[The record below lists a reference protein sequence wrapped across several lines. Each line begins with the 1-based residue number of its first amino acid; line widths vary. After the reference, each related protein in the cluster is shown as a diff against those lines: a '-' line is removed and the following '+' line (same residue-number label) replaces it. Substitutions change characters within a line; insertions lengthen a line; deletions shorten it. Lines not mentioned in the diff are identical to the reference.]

1 MKIVNLDAP
10 RHLAKKVVEL
20 EIPNFIIEIVQHLE
34 KDYFRDYYVRFVL
47 HEIIY
52 GVHSSHNTTLPLSPN
67 TTLPLSPIWKFR
79 KPEYKNIATLIHTIP
94 IYLRDSK
101 PEEIRDENSIIDL
114 LGAYYSNRKGDSPYI
129 ELFLSAIDNSINND
143 ENHFKW
149 LFTKVLIHELAHAA
163 LDIFNLE
170 RNNSVIEKIHYFS
183 EFGRWR
189 EESMANAVTLKIIRD
204 YGNKDFYDYATRF
217 MKLQPAEYALGVLME
232 DFGHWDFRSVFDS
245 KKQGV
250 DSNLQQKWLN
260 YVKGTPDWDGLKKW
274 NYMLHRKYVYVF
286 EGKYYPLE
294 QELVYDIV
302 EKVLSD
308 YEHQNG
314 GKMPFAKFSTIFPYI
329 RIGAEMSYE
338 LAQKVVGDSRYE
350 KEFELADGNYS
361 LYYSWNNKSL
371 HNFIDMNKLNVNI
384 IEYKNY

>member
-10 RHLAKKVVEL
+10 EHLAEKVVEL
-20 EIPNFIIEIVQHLE
+20 EIPNFIIEVVRHLE
-34 KDYFRDYYVRFVL
+34 RNCYVHL
-47 HEIIY
+47 ACHQIIY
-52 GVHSSHNTTLPLSPN
+52 GVHSSHNTTLPLSP
-67 TTLPLSPIWKFR
+67 IWKFEHTR
-79 KPEYKNIATLIHTIP
+79 YENIATLIHTIP

-101 PEEIRDENSIIDL
+101 PGEIRDENSIIDL

-129 ELFLSAIDNSINND
+129 ELFLSAIDNSTNND

-170 RNNSVIEKIHYFS
+170 RNNSAIEKIHYFS

-189 EESMANAVTLKIIRD
+189 EESMANAMTLRIIRD
-204 YGNKDFYDYATRF
+204 YGNKDFYDYATQF
-217 MKLQPAEYALGVLME
+217 MQSQPAEYALGVLME
-232 DFGHWDFRSVFDS
+232 DLRYWDFISVFHS
-245 KKQGV
+245 KEQGV

-274 NYMLHRKYVYVF
+274 NDMLDSEYVYVF
-286 EGKYYPLE
+286 EGKYYTSE
-294 QELVYDIV
+294 KELVYDIV

-314 GKMPFAKFSTIFPYI
+314 DKMPFATFSTLFPYI
-329 RIGAEMSYE
+329 RTGAGMSYE
-338 LAQKVVGDSRYE
+338 PAQKVVGDRRY

-361 LYYSWNNKSL
+361 LYCSWFNKSL
-371 HNFIDMNKLNVNI
+371 YNFIDMNKLNVNI

>member
-10 RHLAKKVVEL
+10 AHLADKVVEL
-20 EIPNFIIEIVQHLE
+20 KIPNFIIEVVRHLE
-34 KDYFRDYYVRFVL
+34 RDCYDCHGPLAYY
-47 HEIIY
+47 EQIIC
-52 GVHSSHNTTLPLSPN
+52 GVHSSHNTTLPLSP
-67 TTLPLSPIWKFR
+67 IWKFME
-79 KPEYKNIATLIHTIP
+79 PEYENIATLIHTIP

-114 LGAYYSNRKGDSPYI
+114 LGAYYSNRNGDSPYI

-170 RNNSVIEKIHYFS
+170 GNNSVIEKIHYFS

-189 EESMANAVTLKIIRD
+189 EESMANAMTLKIIRD

-217 MKLQPAEYALGVLME
+217 MKSQPAEYALGVLME
-232 DFGHWDFRSVFDS
+232 DVRYLDFISVFNS
-245 KKQGV
+245 KKLGV

-274 NYMLHRKYVYVF
+274 NFMLHRKYVYVF

-308 YEHQNG
+308 YEHQND
-314 GKMPFAKFSTIFPYI
+314 GKMPFATFSTLFPNI
-329 RIGAEMSYE
+329 KISGTNMAYE
-338 LAQKVVGDSRYE
+338 PAQKVVGDSDY
-350 KEFELADGNYS
+350 KEFELDDGNYS
-361 LYYSWNNKSL
+361 LYRYWDNESL
-371 HNFIDMNKLNVNI
+371 HKFIDMDKLNVNI

>member
-10 RHLAKKVVEL
+10 AHLADKVVEL
-20 EIPNFIIEIVQHLE
+20 KIRNFIIEIVQHLE
-34 KDYFRDYYVRFVL
+34 RDYYVCFDH
-47 HEIIY
+47 HEIIC
-52 GVHSSHNTTLPLSPN
+52 GVHSSHNTA
-67 TTLPLSPIWKFR
+67 LPLSPIWKF
-79 KPEYKNIATLIHTIP
+79 EHAGYENIATLIHTIP

-129 ELFLSAIDNSINND
+129 ELFLSAIDNSSNND

-170 RNNSVIEKIHYFS
+170 RNNSNVIEKINYFS

-189 EESMANAVTLKIIRD
+189 EESMANAMTLKIIRD
-204 YGNKDFYDYATRF
+204 YGNKAFYYYAKLF
-217 MKLQPAEYALGVLME
+217 MQSQPAEYALGVLME
-232 DFGHWDFRSVFDS
+232 DVRYLDFISVFNS
-245 KKQGV
+245 KKLGV

-286 EGKYYPLE
+286 EGKYYPSE

-329 RIGAEMSYE
+329 RTGVEMSYE
-338 LAQKVVGDSRYE
+338 PAQKVVGDRRYK

-361 LYYSWNNKSL
+361 LYYFWDNESL

>member
-10 RHLAKKVVEL
+10 KHLAKKVVEL
-20 EIPNFIIEIVQHLE
+20 EIPNFIIEVVQRLEWDCFHLAR
-34 KDYFRDYYVRFVL
+34 YQ
-47 HEIIY
+47 IIY
-52 GVHSSHNTTLPLSPN
+52 GVHSSHNTTLPLSP
-67 TTLPLSPIWKFR
+67 IWKF
-79 KPEYKNIATLIHTIP
+79 EDYMGYENIATLIHTIP

-114 LGAYYSNRKGDSPYI
+114 LGAYYSNRKGDSPYV
-129 ELFLSAIDNSINND
+129 ELYLTAIDSSAQNND
-143 ENHFKW
+143 KQFKW

-189 EESMANAVTLKIIRD
+189 EESMANAVTLRIIRD
-204 YGNKDFYDYATRF
+204 YGNKDFYDYATQF
-217 MKLQPAEYALGVLME
+217 MQSQPAEYALGVLME
-232 DFGHWDFRSVFDS
+232 DFGYWDFRSVFDS
-245 KKQGV
+245 KEQGV
-250 DSNLQQKWLN
+250 DSNLKQEWLN
-260 YVKGTPDWDGLKKW
+260 YVKGTPDWDGLNKW
-274 NYMLHRKYVYVF
+274 NDILDSHYVYLF
-286 EGKYYPLE
+286 GGKYYTSE
-294 QELVYDIV
+294 GELVYDIV

-314 GKMPFAKFSTIFPYI
+314 GKMPFATFSTLFPYI
-329 RIGAEMSYE
+329 RTGGEMSYE
-338 LAQKVVGDSRYE
+338 PAQKVVGDSGYN

-361 LYYSWNNKSL
+361 LYCSWNNESL

>member
-10 RHLAKKVVEL
+10 EHLAKKVVKL
-20 EIPNFIIEIVQHLE
+20 EIPNFIIEVVRHLE
-34 KDYFRDYYVRFVL
+34 RGCDVHLAR
-47 HEIIY
+47 HQIIR
-52 GVHSSHNTTLPLSPN
+52 GVHSSHNTTLPL
-67 TTLPLSPIWKFR
+67 LPIWKFEDTR
-79 KPEYKNIATLIHTIP
+79 YENIATLIHTIP

-101 PEEIRDENSIIDL
+101 PKEIRDENSIIDL

-189 EESMANAVTLKIIRD
+189 EESMANAVTLRIIRD
-204 YGNKDFYDYATRF
+204 YGNKDFYDYATQF
-217 MKLQPAEYALGVLME
+217 MQSQPAEYALGVLME
-232 DFGHWDFRSVFDS
+232 DFGYWDFRSVFNS

-260 YVKGTPDWDGLKKW
+260 YVKGTPDWDGLNKW
-274 NYMLHRKYVYVF
+274 NDMLYSNYVYVF
-286 EGKYYPLE
+286 EGKYYTLE
-294 QELVYDIV
+294 KDLVYDIV

-314 GKMPFAKFSTIFPYI
+314 GKMPFATFSTLFPYI
-329 RIGAEMSYE
+329 RTGAEMSYE
-338 LAQKVVGDSRYE
+338 PAQKVVGDSRY

-361 LYYSWNNKSL
+361 LYCSWNNESL

-384 IEYKNY
+384 IEYNNC

>member
-10 RHLAKKVVEL
+10 AHLADKVVEL
-20 EIPNFIIEIVQHLE
+20 KIPNFIIEVVRHLE
-34 KDYFRDYYVRFVL
+34 RDCYDCHGPLAYYRQ
-47 HEIIY
+47 IIF
-52 GVHSSHNTTLPLSPN
+52 GVHSSHNTTLPLSP
-67 TTLPLSPIWKFR
+67 IWKF
-79 KPEYKNIATLIHTIP
+79 EHTGYENIATLIHTIP

-114 LGAYYSNRKGDSPYI
+114 LGAYYSNRNGDSPYI

-170 RNNSVIEKIHYFS
+170 GNNSVIEKIHYFS

-217 MKLQPAEYALGVLME
+217 MKSQPAEYALGVLME
-232 DFGHWDFRSVFDS
+232 DVRYLDFISVFNP
-245 KKQGV
+245 KKLGV

-286 EGKYYPLE
+286 EGKYYPSE

-329 RIGAEMSYE
+329 RTGVEMSYE
-338 LAQKVVGDSRYE
+338 PAQKVVGDRRYK

-361 LYYSWNNKSL
+361 LYYFWDNESL

>member
-10 RHLAKKVVEL
+10 AHLAHKVVEL
-20 EIPNFIIEIVQHLE
+20 EIPNFIIEVVRHLE
-34 KDYFRDYYVRFVL
+34 RDCYDCHGPLAYYRQ
-47 HEIIY
+47 IIF
-52 GVHSSHNTTLPLSPN
+52 GVHSSHNTA
-67 TTLPLSPIWKFR
+67 LPLSPIWKF
-79 KPEYKNIATLIHTIP
+79 EHAGYENIATLIHTIP

-170 RNNSVIEKIHYFS
+170 RNNGVIEKIHYFS

-189 EESMANAVTLKIIRD
+189 EESMANALTLKIIRD

-217 MKLQPAEYALGVLME
+217 MKSQPAEYALGVLME
-232 DFGHWDFRSVFDS
+232 DFGYWDFRMVFNS
-245 KKQGV
+245 KEQGV

-260 YVKGTPDWDGLKKW
+260 YVKGTPDWDRLKKW

-286 EGKYYPLE
+286 EGKYYPSE

-329 RIGAEMSYE
+329 RTGVEMSYE
-338 LAQKVVGDSRYE
+338 PAQKVVGDSRYK

-361 LYYSWNNKSL
+361 LLYCYWDNESL
-371 HNFIDMNKLNVNI
+371 HKFIDMNKLNVNI

>member
-10 RHLAKKVVEL
+10 RHLAKKVVKL
-20 EIPNFIIEIVQHLE
+20 EIPNFIIEVIRHLE
-34 KDYFRDYYVRFVL
+34 RDYFRDY
-47 HEIIY
+47 HDAIEIIC
-52 GVHSSHNTTLPLSPN
+52 GVHSSHNTTLPLSP
-67 TTLPLSPIWKFR
+67 IWKFIE
-79 KPEYKNIATLIHTIP
+79 PEYKNIATLIHTIP

-149 LFTKVLIHELAHAA
+149 LFTKVLIHELAHAT

-170 RNNSVIEKIHYFS
+170 RNNSSVKEKIQYFS
-183 EFGRWR
+183 KFGRWR

-204 YGNKDFYDYATRF
+204 YGNKAFYYYAKLF
-217 MKLQPAEYALGVLME
+217 MQSQPAEYALGVLME
-232 DFGHWDFRSVFDS
+232 YFGYGGFISVFDS

-274 NYMLHRKYVYVF
+274 NDMLYRKYVYVF
-286 EGKYYPLE
+286 EGKY
-294 QELVYDIV
+294 
-302 EKVLSD
+302 
-308 YEHQNG
+308 
-314 GKMPFAKFSTIFPYI
+314 
-329 RIGAEMSYE
+329 
-338 LAQKVVGDSRYE
+338 
-350 KEFELADGNYS
+350 
-361 LYYSWNNKSL
+361 
-371 HNFIDMNKLNVNI
+371 
-384 IEYKNY
+384 

>member
-10 RHLAKKVVEL
+10 EHLAKKVVKL
-20 EIPNFIIEIVQHLE
+20 EIPNFIIEVVRHLE
-34 KDYFRDYYVRFVL
+34 RDYYVHL
-47 HEIIY
+47 ACDQIIC
-52 GVHSSHNTTLPLSPN
+52 GVHSSHNTTLPLSP
-67 TTLPLSPIWKFR
+67 IWKF
-79 KPEYKNIATLIHTIP
+79 EDTGYENIATLIHTIP

-129 ELFLSAIDNSINND
+129 ELFLSAIDNSTNND

-170 RNNSVIEKIHYFS
+170 RNNSAIEKVQYSS

-189 EESMANAVTLKIIRD
+189 EESMANAVALRIIRD
-204 YGNKDFYDYATRF
+204 YGNKDFYDYAKQF
-217 MKLQPAEYALGVLME
+217 MKSQTSEYALGVLME
-232 DFGHWDFRSVFDS
+232 DFGYWDFRSVFDS
-245 KKQGV
+245 KKRGV
-250 DSNLQQKWLN
+250 DSNLQQEWLN
-260 YVKGTPDWDGLKKW
+260 YVKGTPDWDGLNKW
-274 NYMLHRKYVYVF
+274 NDMLDSNYVYVF
-286 EGKYYPLE
+286 EGKYYTSE
-294 QELVYDIV
+294 EELVYDIV

-314 GKMPFAKFSTIFPYI
+314 GKMPFATFSTLFPYI
-329 RIGAEMSYE
+329 RTGAEMSYE
-338 LAQKVVGDSRYE
+338 PAQKVVGDSRY

-361 LYYSWNNKSL
+361 LYYFWNNESL
-371 HNFIDMNKLNVNI
+371 HNFIDMNKFNVNI

>member
-10 RHLAKKVVEL
+10 AHLADKVVEL
-20 EIPNFIIEIVQHLE
+20 KIPNFIIEVVRHLD
-34 KDYFRDYYVRFVL
+34 KDCYDCRDPLAYYRQ
-47 HEIIY
+47 IIC
-52 GVHSSHNTTLPLSPN
+52 GVHSSHNTA
-67 TTLPLSPIWKFR
+67 LPLSPIWKF
-79 KPEYKNIATLIHTIP
+79 ENAGYENIATLIHTIP

-217 MKLQPAEYALGVLME
+217 MKSQPAEYALGVLME
-232 DFGHWDFRSVFDS
+232 DVRYLDFISVFNS
-245 KKQGV
+245 KKLGV
-250 DSNLQQKWLN
+250 ESNL
-260 YVKGTPDWDGLKKW
+260 
-274 NYMLHRKYVYVF
+274 
-286 EGKYYPLE
+286 
-294 QELVYDIV
+294 
-302 EKVLSD
+302 
-308 YEHQNG
+308 
-314 GKMPFAKFSTIFPYI
+314 
-329 RIGAEMSYE
+329 
-338 LAQKVVGDSRYE
+338 
-350 KEFELADGNYS
+350 
-361 LYYSWNNKSL
+361 
-371 HNFIDMNKLNVNI
+371 
-384 IEYKNY
+384 

>member
-10 RHLAKKVVEL
+10 AHLAHKVVKL
-20 EIPNFIIEIVQHLE
+20 EIPNFIIEVVRHL
-34 KDYFRDYYVRFVL
+34 DRDCYDCRGPLAYYRQ
-47 HEIIY
+47 IIF
-52 GVHSSHNTTLPLSPN
+52 GVHSSHNTA
-67 TTLPLSPIWKFR
+67 LPLSPIWKF
-79 KPEYKNIATLIHTIP
+79 ENAGYENIATLIHTIP

-114 LGAYYSNRKGDSPYI
+114 LGAYYSNRNGDSPYI

-170 RNNSVIEKIHYFS
+170 RNNSSVKEKIQYFS
-183 EFGRWR
+183 KFGRWR

-217 MKLQPAEYALGVLME
+217 MKSQPAEYALGVLME
-232 DFGHWDFRSVFDS
+232 DVRYLDFISVFNL
-245 KKQGV
+245 KELGV

-260 YVKGTPDWDGLKKW
+260 YVKGTPDWDGLEKW
-274 NYMLHRKYVYVF
+274 NDMLYRKYVYVF
-286 EGKYYPLE
+286 EGKYYNME
-294 QELVYDIV
+294 DELVYDIV

-314 GKMPFAKFSTIFPYI
+314 GKMPFDTFSTLFPYI
-329 RIGAEMSYE
+329 NITDTNMAYE
-338 LAQKVVGDSRYE
+338 PAQKVVGDSDYK
-350 KEFELADGNYS
+350 KEFELDDGNYS
-361 LYYSWNNKSL
+361 LYRYWDNESL
-371 HNFIDMNKLNVNI
+371 HKFIDMDKLNVNI

>member
-10 RHLAKKVVEL
+10 WHLAKKVVEL

-34 KDYFRDYYVRFVL
+34 RDYYVCFDH
-47 HEIIY
+47 HEIIC
-52 GVHSSHNTTLPLSPN
+52 GVHSSHN

-79 KPEYKNIATLIHTIP
+79 KPRYENIATLIHTIP

-170 RNNSVIEKIHYFS
+170 RNNSSVKEKIQYFS
-183 EFGRWR
+183 KFGRWR

-204 YGNKDFYDYATRF
+204 YGNKAFYYYAKLF
-217 MKLQPAEYALGVLME
+217 MQSQPAEYALGVLME
-232 DFGHWDFRSVFDS
+232 DFGYRDFRSVFDS

-250 DSNLQQKWLN
+250 DYNLQQKWLN

-274 NYMLHRKYVYVF
+274 NFMLHRKYVYVF

-314 GKMPFAKFSTIFPYI
+314 GKMPFDTFSMLFQYI
-329 RIGAEMSYE
+329 NITDTNMAYE
-338 LAQKVVGDSRYE
+338 PAQKVVGDSDYK
-350 KEFELADGNYS
+350 KEFELDDGNYS
-361 LYYSWNNKSL
+361 LYRYWDNESL
-371 HNFIDMNKLNVNI
+371 HKFIDMDKLNVNI

>member
-10 RHLAKKVVEL
+10 EHLAHKVVEL
-20 EIPNFIIEIVQHLE
+20 EIPNFIIKVVRHLE
-34 KDYFRDYYVRFVL
+34 RDWYDCYDRHSPLAYEQIIFRVPP
-47 HEIIY
+47 
-52 GVHSSHNTTLPLSPN
+52 SHNTA
-67 TTLPLSPIWKFR
+67 LPLSPIWKF
-79 KPEYKNIATLIHTIP
+79 EYAGYENIATLIHTIP

-114 LGAYYSNRKGDSPYI
+114 LGAYYSNRNGDSPYI

-217 MKLQPAEYALGVLME
+217 MKSQPAEYALGVLME
-232 DFGHWDFRSVFDS
+232 DVRYLDFISVFNP
-245 KKQGV
+245 KKLGV

-329 RIGAEMSYE
+329 RTGVEMSYE
-338 LAQKVVGDSRYE
+338 PAQKVVGDSDY

-361 LYYSWNNKSL
+361 LYYFWDNESL

>member
-10 RHLAKKVVEL
+10 WHLAKKVVEL

-34 KDYFRDYYVRFVL
+34 RDYYVCFDH
-47 HEIIY
+47 HEIIC
-52 GVHSSHNTTLPLSPN
+52 GVHSSHN

-79 KPEYKNIATLIHTIP
+79 KPRYENIATLIHTIP

-170 RNNSVIEKIHYFS
+170 RNNSSVKEKIQYFS
-183 EFGRWR
+183 KFGRWR

-217 MKLQPAEYALGVLME
+217 MKSQPAEYALGVLME
-232 DFGHWDFRSVFDS
+232 DFGYWDFRMVFNS
-245 KKQGV
+245 KEQGV

-260 YVKGTPDWDGLKKW
+260 YVKGTPDWDGLNKW
-274 NYMLHRKYVYVF
+274 NDMLYSNYVYVF
-286 EGKYYPLE
+286 EGKYYTSE

-329 RIGAEMSYE
+329 RTGAEMSYE
-338 LAQKVVGDSRYE
+338 PAQKVVGDSRYK

-361 LYYSWNNKSL
+361 LYCSWNNKSL

-384 IEYKNY
+384 IEYKNWQ

>member
-10 RHLAKKVVEL
+10 RHLAEKVAKL
-20 EIPNFIIEIVQHLE
+20 EIPNFIIEVIRHLE
-34 KDYFRDYYVRFVL
+34 RDYYVHFVH
-47 HEIIY
+47 HEIIC
-52 GVHSSHNTTLPLSPN
+52 GVHSSHN

-79 KPEYKNIATLIHTIP
+79 KPRYENIATLIHTIP

-114 LGAYYSNRKGDSPYI
+114 LGAYYSNRNGDSPYI

-170 RNNSVIEKIHYFS
+170 RNNNSVKENIQYFS

-204 YGNKDFYDYATRF
+204 YGHKAFYYYAKLF
-217 MKLQPAEYALGVLME
+217 MQSQPAEYALGVLME

-286 EGKYYPLE
+286 EGKYYNTE
-294 QELVYDIV
+294 DKLVYDIV

-329 RIGAEMSYE
+329 RTGVEMSYE
-338 LAQKVVGDSRYE
+338 PAQKVVGDSRYE
-350 KEFELADGNYS
+350 KEFELADGNYL
-361 LYYSWNNKSL
+361 LYYFWDNESL
-371 HNFIDMNKLNVNI
+371 HNFIDKLNVNI

>member
-10 RHLAKKVVEL
+10 EHLAKKVVKL
-20 EIPNFIIEIVQHLE
+20 EIPNFIIEVVRHLE
-34 KDYFRDYYVRFVL
+34 RGCDVHLAR
-47 HEIIY
+47 HQIIR
-52 GVHSSHNTTLPLSPN
+52 GVHSSHNTTLPL
-67 TTLPLSPIWKFR
+67 LPIWKFEDTR
-79 KPEYKNIATLIHTIP
+79 YENIATLIHTIP

-101 PEEIRDENSIIDL
+101 PKEIRDENSIIDL
-114 LGAYYSNRKGDSPYI
+114 LGAYYSNRKGDSPYM

-189 EESMANAVTLKIIRD
+189 EESMANAVTLRIIRD
-204 YGNKDFYDYATRF
+204 YGNKDFYDYATQF
-217 MKLQPAEYALGVLME
+217 MQSQPAEYALGVLME
-232 DFGHWDFRSVFDS
+232 DFGYWDFRSVFNS

-260 YVKGTPDWDGLKKW
+260 YVKGTPDWDGLNKW
-274 NYMLHRKYVYVF
+274 NDMLYSNYVYVF
-286 EGKYYPLE
+286 EGKYYTLE
-294 QELVYDIV
+294 KDLVYDIV

-314 GKMPFAKFSTIFPYI
+314 GKMPFATFSTLFPYI
-329 RIGAEMSYE
+329 RTGAEMSYE
-338 LAQKVVGDSRYE
+338 PAQKVVGDSRY

-361 LYYSWNNKSL
+361 LYCSWNNESL

-384 IEYKNY
+384 IEYKNC

>member
-10 RHLAKKVVEL
+10 WHLAKKVVKL

-34 KDYFRDYYVRFVL
+34 KDYFRYYYDEI
-47 HEIIY
+47 EIIC
-52 GVHSSHNTTLPLSPN
+52 GVHYSHN
-67 TTLPLSPIWKFR
+67 TTLPLSPIWKFME
-79 KPEYKNIATLIHTIP
+79 PEYENIATLIHTIP

-170 RNNSVIEKIHYFS
+170 RNNSSVKEKIQYFS
-183 EFGRWR
+183 KFGRWR

-217 MKLQPAEYALGVLME
+217 MKSQPAEYALGVLME
-232 DFGHWDFRSVFDS
+232 DFGYWDFRSVFAS
-245 KKQGV
+245 KERGV

-260 YVKGTPDWDGLKKW
+260 YVKGTPDWDGLEKW
-274 NYMLHRKYVYVF
+274 NDMLDSKYVYVF
-286 EGKYYPLE
+286 EGKYYTSE

-329 RIGAEMSYE
+329 RTGVEMSYE
-338 LAQKVVGDSRYE
+338 PAQKVVGDSRYE

-361 LYYSWNNKSL
+361 LYYFWDNESL

>member
-10 RHLAKKVVEL
+10 RHLAEKVAKL
-20 EIPNFIIEIVQHLE
+20 EIPNFIIEVIRHLE
-34 KDYFRDYYVRFVL
+34 RDYFRYYYDEI
-47 HEIIY
+47 EIIC
-52 GVHSSHNTTLPLSPN
+52 GVHYEHN
-67 TTLPLSPIWKFR
+67 TTLPLSPIWKF
-79 KPEYKNIATLIHTIP
+79 KEPEYKNIATLIHTIP

-129 ELFLSAIDNSINND
+129 ELFLSAIDNSSNND

-149 LFTKVLIHELAHAA
+149 LFTKVLIHELAHAT

-170 RNNSVIEKIHYFS
+170 RNNSNVIEKINYCS
-183 EFGRWR
+183 DFGRWR

-204 YGNKDFYDYATRF
+204 YGNKAFYYYAKLF
-217 MKLQPAEYALGVLME
+217 MQSQPAEYALGVLME
-232 DFGHWDFRSVFDS
+232 DFGYWDFRMVFNS
-245 KKQGV
+245 KEQGV

-329 RIGAEMSYE
+329 RTGVEMSYE
-338 LAQKVVGDSRYE
+338 PAQKVVGDSRYE

-361 LYYSWNNKSL
+361 LYYFWDNESL

-384 IEYKNY
+384 IEYKNF

>member
-1 MKIVNLDAP
+1 MKIVYMDAP
-10 RHLAKKVVEL
+10 RHLGEKVAKL
-20 EIPNFIIEIVQHLE
+20 EIPNFIIEVIRHLE
-34 KDYFRDYYVRFVL
+34 RDYYRDYYDEI
-47 HEIIY
+47 EIIC
-52 GVHSSHNTTLPLSPN
+52 GVHYEHN
-67 TTLPLSPIWKFR
+67 TTLPLSPIWKF
-79 KPEYKNIATLIHTIP
+79 KEPEYKNIATLIHTIP

-114 LGAYYSNRKGDSPYI
+114 LGAYYSNRNGDSPYI

-143 ENHFKW
+143 ENHLKW

-170 RNNSVIEKIHYFS
+170 RNNNVIEKIHYFS

-217 MKLQPAEYALGVLME
+217 MKSQPAEYALGVLME
-232 DFGHWDFRSVFDS
+232 DVRYLDFISVFNP
-245 KKQGV
+245 KKLGV

-260 YVKGTPDWDGLKKW
+260 YVKGTPDWNGLKKW

-329 RIGAEMSYE
+329 RTGAEMSYE
-338 LAQKVVGDSRYE
+338 PAQKVVGDSRY

-361 LYYSWNNKSL
+361 LYYFWNNKSL

>member
-10 RHLAKKVVEL
+10 RHLAEKVVEL
-20 EIPNFIIEIVQHLE
+20 KIRNFIIEIVQHLE
-34 KDYFRDYYVRFVL
+34 RDYFRDCYVRFVH
-47 HEIIY
+47 HEIIC
-52 GVHSSHNTTLPLSPN
+52 GVHSSHNTTLPLSP
-67 TTLPLSPIWKFR
+67 IWKF
-79 KPEYKNIATLIHTIP
+79 EHTGYENIATLIHTIP

-114 LGAYYSNRKGDSPYI
+114 LGAYYSNRNGDSPYI

-170 RNNSVIEKIHYFS
+170 GNNSVIEKIHYFS

-204 YGNKDFYDYATRF
+204 YGHKAFYYYAKLF
-217 MKLQPAEYALGVLME
+217 MQSQPAEYALGVLME
-232 DFGHWDFRSVFDS
+232 DVRYLDFISVFNP
-245 KKQGV
+245 KELGV

-286 EGKYYPLE
+286 EGKYYPSE

-314 GKMPFAKFSTIFPYI
+314 GKMPFAKFSAIFPYI
-329 RIGAEMSYE
+329 NITDTNMAYE
-338 LAQKVVGDSRYE
+338 PAQKVVGDSDYK
-350 KEFELADGNYS
+350 KEFELDDGNYS
-361 LYYSWNNKSL
+361 LYRYWDNESL

>member
-1 MKIVNLDAP
+1 MKIVNFDAP
-10 RHLAKKVVEL
+10 WHLAKKVVEL

-34 KDYFRDYYVRFVL
+34 RDYYRDYYDEI
-47 HEIIY
+47 EIIC
-52 GVHSSHNTTLPLSPN
+52 GVHSSHNTTLPLSP
-67 TTLPLSPIWKFR
+67 IWKFME
-79 KPEYKNIATLIHTIP
+79 PEYENIATLIHTIP

-149 LFTKVLIHELAHAA
+149 LFTKVLIHELAHAT

-170 RNNSVIEKIHYFS
+170 GNNSVIEKIHYFS

-217 MKLQPAEYALGVLME
+217 MKSQPAEYALGVLME
-232 DFGHWDFRSVFDS
+232 DFGYWDFRSVFAS
-245 KKQGV
+245 KERGV

-260 YVKGTPDWDGLKKW
+260 YVKGTPDWDGLEKW
-274 NYMLHRKYVYVF
+274 NDMLYSKYVYVF
-286 EGKYYPLE
+286 EGKYYNME
-294 QELVYDIV
+294 DELVYDIV

-314 GKMPFAKFSTIFPYI
+314 GKMPFDTFSMLFPNI
-329 RIGAEMSYE
+329 NITDTKMAYE
-338 LAQKVVGDSRYE
+338 PAQKVVGNSDY

-361 LYYSWNNKSL
+361 LYCSWNNKSL

-384 IEYKNY
+384 IEYKNF

>member
-10 RHLAKKVVEL
+10 AHLAHKVVKL
-20 EIPNFIIEIVQHLE
+20 EIPNFIIEVVRHLE
-34 KDYFRDYYVRFVL
+34 RDCYDCHGPLAYD
-47 HEIIY
+47 EQIIF
-52 GVHSSHNTTLPLSPN
+52 GVHSSHNTA
-67 TTLPLSPIWKFR
+67 LPLSPIWKF
-79 KPEYKNIATLIHTIP
+79 ENAGYENIATLIHTIP

-114 LGAYYSNRKGDSPYI
+114 LGAYYSNRNGDSPYI

-170 RNNSVIEKIHYFS
+170 GNNSVIEKIHYFS

-217 MKLQPAEYALGVLME
+217 MKSQPAEYALGVLME
-232 DFGHWDFRSVFDS
+232 DVRYLDFISVFNS
-245 KKQGV
+245 KKLGV

-260 YVKGTPDWDGLKKW
+260 YVKGTPDWDGLEKW
-274 NYMLHRKYVYVF
+274 NDMLHSKYVYVF
-286 EGKYYPLE
+286 EGKYYNLE
-294 QELVYDIV
+294 GELVYDIV

-329 RIGAEMSYE
+329 RTGVEMSYE
-338 LAQKVVGDSRYE
+338 PAQKVVGDRRYK

-361 LYYSWNNKSL
+361 LYYFWDNESL

>member
-1 MKIVNLDAP
+1 MKIVYMDAP
-10 RHLAKKVVEL
+10 RHLAEKVAKL
-20 EIPNFIIEIVQHLE
+20 EIPNFIIEVIRHLE
-34 KDYFRDYYVRFVL
+34 RDYYRDYYDEIEI
-47 HEIIY
+47 EIIC
-52 GVHSSHNTTLPLSPN
+52 GVHSSHNTTLPLSP
-67 TTLPLSPIWKFR
+67 IWKF
-79 KPEYKNIATLIHTIP
+79 KEPEYENIATLIHTIP

-114 LGAYYSNRKGDSPYI
+114 LGAYYSNRNGDSPYI

-204 YGNKDFYDYATRF
+204 YGNKDFYDYAKRF
-217 MKLQPAEYALGVLME
+217 MKSQPAEYALGVLME
-232 DFGHWDFRSVFDS
+232 DVRYLDFISVFNL
-245 KKQGV
+245 KELGV

-260 YVKGTPDWDGLKKW
+260 YVKGTPDWDGLEKW
-274 NYMLHRKYVYVF
+274 NDMLYSKYVYVF
-286 EGKYYPLE
+286 EGKYYNME
-294 QELVYDIV
+294 DELVYDIV

-308 YEHQNG
+308 YEHQND
-314 GKMPFAKFSTIFPYI
+314 GKMPFATFSTLFPNI
-329 RIGAEMSYE
+329 KISGTNMAYE
-338 LAQKVVGDSRYE
+338 PAQKVVGDSDYK
-350 KEFELADGNYS
+350 KEFELDDGNYS
-361 LYYSWNNKSL
+361 LYRYWDNESL
-371 HNFIDMNKLNVNI
+371 HKFIDMDKLNVNI

>member
-10 RHLAKKVVEL
+10 AHLADKVVEL
-20 EIPNFIIEIVQHLE
+20 KIPNFIIEVVRHLE
-34 KDYFRDYYVRFVL
+34 RDCYDCHGPLAYYRQ
-47 HEIIY
+47 IIF
-52 GVHSSHNTTLPLSPN
+52 GVHSSHNTA
-67 TTLPLSPIWKFR
+67 LPLSPIWKF
-79 KPEYKNIATLIHTIP
+79 ENAGYENIATLIHTIP

-114 LGAYYSNRKGDSPYI
+114 LGAYYSNRNGDSPYI

-170 RNNSVIEKIHYFS
+170 GNNSVIEKIHYFS

-217 MKLQPAEYALGVLME
+217 MKSQPAEYALGVLME
-232 DFGHWDFRSVFDS
+232 DVRYLDFISVFNS
-245 KKQGV
+245 KKLGV

-286 EGKYYPLE
+286 EGKYYPSE

-314 GKMPFAKFSTIFPYI
+314 GKMPFDTFSMLFQYI
-329 RIGAEMSYE
+329 NITSLEI
-338 LAQKVVGDSRYE
+338 
-350 KEFELADGNYS
+350 ADIKKNS
-361 LYYSWNNKSL
+361 NWL
-371 HNFIDMNKLNVNI
+371 MEI
-384 IEYKNY
+384 IRCIISGTMKAYIIL

>member
-10 RHLAKKVVEL
+10 KPLAKKVVEL
-20 EIPNFIIEIVQHLE
+20 DIPNFIIEVVRHLE
-34 KDYFRDYYVRFVL
+34 RDCYVRSTC
-47 HEIIY
+47 HQIIC
-52 GVHSSHNTTLPLSPN
+52 GVHSSHNTTLPLSP
-67 TTLPLSPIWKFR
+67 IWKF
-79 KPEYKNIATLIHTIP
+79 EHTGYENIATLIHTIP

-189 EESMANAVTLKIIRD
+189 EESMANAVTLQIIRD
-204 YGNKDFYDYATRF
+204 YGNKDFYDYATLF
-217 MKLQPAEYALGVLME
+217 MQSQPAEYALGVLME
-232 DFGHWDFRSVFDS
+232 DFRYWDFRSVFDS
-245 KKQGV
+245 KEQGV
-250 DSNLQQKWLN
+250 DSKLQQKWLN
-260 YVKGTPDWDGLKKW
+260 YVKGAPNWDGLNKW
-274 NYMLHRKYVYVF
+274 NDILDSNYVYVF
-286 EGKYYPLE
+286 EGKYYTSE
-294 QELVYDIV
+294 KELVYDIV

-308 YEHQNG
+308 YERQNG
-314 GKMPFAKFSTIFPYI
+314 GKMPFATFSTLFPYI
-329 RIGAEMSYE
+329 RTGAEMSYE
-338 LAQKVVGDSRYE
+338 PAQKVVGDSRY

-361 LYYSWNNKSL
+361 LYCSWNNESL

>member
-10 RHLAKKVVEL
+10 EHLAKKVVKL
-20 EIPNFIIEIVQHLE
+20 KIPNFIIEVVRHLE
-34 KDYFRDYYVRFVL
+34 RDCYVHL
-47 HEIIY
+47 AYHQIIY
-52 GVHSSHNTTLPLSPN
+52 GVHSSHNTTLPLSP
-67 TTLPLSPIWKFR
+67 IWKF
-79 KPEYKNIATLIHTIP
+79 ELAGYENIATLIHTIP

-114 LGAYYSNRKGDSPYI
+114 LGAYYSNRKGDTPYI

-189 EESMANAVTLKIIRD
+189 EESMANAVTLQIIRD
-204 YGNKDFYDYATRF
+204 YGNKDFYDYATLF
-217 MKLQPAEYALGVLME
+217 MQSQPAEYALGVLME
-232 DFGHWDFRSVFDS
+232 NFRYWDFRSVFDS

-250 DSNLQQKWLN
+250 DSDLQQKWLN
-260 YVKGTPDWDGLKKW
+260 YVKGTPDWDGLNKW
-274 NYMLHRKYVYVF
+274 NDILNRKYVYVF
-286 EGKYYPLE
+286 EGKYYTSE
-294 QELVYDIV
+294 EELVYDIV

-314 GKMPFAKFSTIFPYI
+314 GKMPFATFSTLFPYI
-329 RIGAEMSYE
+329 RTGVEMSYE
-338 LAQKVVGDSRYE
+338 PAQKVVGDSRY

-361 LYYSWNNKSL
+361 LYYYWNNKSL